1 MRRIIVSLMFA
12 LLLLWSAFGLRH
24 IATQTVL
31 GGDPI
36 VLAGGGSRPPP
47 VPRDGGN

>member
-1 MRRIIVSLMFA
+1 MRRIIVSFLFA
-12 LLLLWSAFGLRH
+12 LLLLWSVFGLRQ

-47 VPRDGGN
+47 IP